1 MIDGLC
7 HFAAVAL
14 RGECQHI
21 RAAGLDLNDVAHR
34 LIKERAV
41 GAQRDDERAVLD
53 ERDRAVL
60 QLAGGVGLG
69 VDVADLLELER
80 ALEAERVVEVAAD
93 EEDALVVEVLRG
105 VLLNVLAMAERF
117 LHLVGQERKLTHRVG
132 VFLLLHRAEDLGEA
146 EADHIQHGELRGIRL
161 GGGDG
166 DLGACPGVE
175 HVVALAGDGRADHVD
190 DGEDVRAALFRLA
203 QRRHGVERFAGLAD
217 DDDERLIVHD
227 GIAVAELARQRDL
240 NIAAQQV
247 LQIVLADHADVV
259 ARAAGDDEDA
269 VKAPNF
275 LRRELEIVEHD
286 LAAAQT
292 RRDGVAQGV
301 GLLHDLLEHEVR
313 IAALLRRA
321 DLPLDVVMLLF
332 DGLLHGVVELDAAA
346 GEHGDLAVVHIHH
359 VARVLDDGGRV
370 AREEAAALAEAEQ
383 QRRVLAR
390 GDDAVGTIGA
400 EHTERVGALD
410 AAQHAAHGLEEV
422 AALVVVELEQLRHD
436 LGIRFGSEGH
446 ALRDQKFLELDIV
459 FDDAVVDDGKL
470 AVLADVGVGV
480 DVVRRAVGRPAG
492 MAHADGAL
500 HIRAAV
506 DEVAQD
512 LEPAHGFF
520 DLKLMPRR
528 NDRDTGAVIAAVF
541 QTGEAVEQNG
551 GSLLAADVSNDTTHK
566 KVLLYDHKSLCGAQG
581 SAAGRNTPC
590 AIKRGNAQRFHL
602 FRSVTVP
609 LFRGRPRICR
619 LCARR
624 NRTGRHPPKNSITSR
639 LVVLR
644 EGGSWR
650 FVGFEPKTP
659 FFVCALK
666 MESISTVR
674 I

>member
-1 MIDGLC
+1 M
-7 HFAAVAL
+7 
-14 RGECQHI
+14 
-21 RAAGLDLNDVAHR
+21 
-34 LIKERAV
+34 
-41 GAQRDDERAVLD
+41 
-53 ERDRAVL
+53 
-60 QLAGGVGLG
+60 
-69 VDVADLLELER
+69 
-80 ALEAERVVEVAAD
+80 
-93 EEDALVVEVLRG
+93 
-105 VLLNVLAMAERF
+105 
-117 LHLVGQERKLTHRVG
+117 
-132 VFLLLHRAEDLGEA
+132 
-146 EADHIQHGELRGIRL
+146 
-161 GGGDG
+161 
-166 DLGACPGVE
+166 
-175 HVVALAGDGRADHVD
+175 
-190 DGEDVRAALFRLA
+190 
-203 QRRHGVERFAGLAD
+203 
-217 DDDERLIVHD
+217 
-227 GIAVAELARQRDL
+227 
-240 NIAAQQV
+240 
-247 LQIVLADHADVV
+247 
-259 ARAAGDDEDA
+259 
-269 VKAPNF
+269 
-275 LRRELEIVEHD
+275 
-286 LAAAQT
+286 
-292 RRDGVAQGV
+292 AQGV

-332 DGLLHGVVELDAAA
+332 NGLLHGVVELDAAA

-359 VARVLDDGGRV
+359 VARVPDDGGRI

-470 AVLADVGVGV
+470 AVLADVGVRV

-506 DEVAQD
+506 DEVAQG

-644 EGGSWR
+644 RGGSWR

>member
-1 MIDGLC
+1 
-7 HFAAVAL
+7 
-14 RGECQHI
+14 
-21 RAAGLDLNDVAHR
+21 
-34 LIKERAV
+34 
-41 GAQRDDERAVLD
+41 
-53 ERDRAVL
+53 
-60 QLAGGVGLG
+60 
-69 VDVADLLELER
+69 
-80 ALEAERVVEVAAD
+80 
-93 EEDALVVEVLRG
+93 
-105 VLLNVLAMAERF
+105 
-117 LHLVGQERKLTHRVG
+117 
-132 VFLLLHRAEDLGEA
+132 
-146 EADHIQHGELRGIRL
+146 
-161 GGGDG
+161 
-166 DLGACPGVE
+166 
-175 HVVALAGDGRADHVD
+175 
-190 DGEDVRAALFRLA
+190 
-203 QRRHGVERFAGLAD
+203 
-217 DDDERLIVHD
+217 
-227 GIAVAELARQRDL
+227 
-240 NIAAQQV
+240 
-247 LQIVLADHADVV
+247 
-259 ARAAGDDEDA
+259 
-269 VKAPNF
+269 
-275 LRRELEIVEHD
+275 
-286 LAAAQT
+286 
-292 RRDGVAQGV
+292 
-301 GLLHDLLEHEVR
+301 
-313 IAALLRRA
+313 
-321 DLPLDVVMLLF
+321 MLLF

-390 GDDAVGTIGA
+390 GDDAVGAVGA

-422 AALVVVELEQLRHD
+422 AALVVVKLEQLRHD
-436 LGIRFGSEGH
+436 LGIRFGFEGH

-506 DEVAQD
+506 DEVAQC

-551 GSLLAADVSNDTTHK
+551 GSLLAADVSNNTTHK

-624 NRTGRHPPKNSITSR
+624 NRTGRHPPKIRSPPASSSSAREAHGALSVLSR
-639 LVVLR
+639 KLLSLSVL
-644 EGGSWR
+644 
-650 FVGFEPKTP
+650 
-659 FFVCALK
+659 
-666 MESISTVR
+666 
-674 I
+674 